1 MRTGSGR
8 KMHMFGCRNEVFHQK
23 LIGSRQGR
31 RWFFS
36 LCLTADGCPVEHK
49 ILHAVQT
56 CEHHTHLVAADG
68 PTPP

>member
-8 KMHMFGCRNEVFHQK
+8 KMHMFGCRNDVFHQK

-36 LCLTADGCPVEHK
+36 LCLTARAQN
-49 ILHAVQT
+49 IT
-56 CEHHTHLVAADG
+56 CSADM
-68 PTPP
+68 